1 MFRNSSVPGLLIT
14 AIAAIAMAAG
24 VFVLLVT
31 ATTPWLGL
39 HLTPRGEAVVL
50 DRSYLDFPMGTVVE
64 AIGLSGETPRPI
76 VALDILAEPDSLP
89 TYAAMQ
95 EFYDRQ
101 SQLAVLLTA
110 PELEVHLR
118 DASGTTALA
127 LVMPDNRPL
136 WSMPGSFWVQVLTGV
151 ASLLISG
158 WVWALRPGQLAPGL
172 FALSG
177 LGTLIVTLTSAYYAH
192 RGLALSGD
200 VFAALT
206 AVNHLGIF
214 LFAGSLCGLFLIYP
228 RPLLRRRWLP
238 VLPALLIPLLI
249 LDTLHVGIEAEHYYV
264 IVVGVTVAIL
274 LLIVAQWWATRSHP
288 DERAAL
294 GWLGLSVAI
303 AIASFSFLA
312 LAPGLLGL
320 DNPLSQH
327 YGAGAIVLIYVG
339 LALGLRRYRLF
350 ELGEWAYRILFYMVG
365 AFALLCLDALLIA
378 GLNLGFTSALAIS
391 MLVVALLY
399 LPLRDWIWRRILAR
413 KGPEQHE
420 VFAAAMDVAFAPSRG
435 DSAERWRLL
444 LKKLYDPLDM
454 ADHASAPLRPVI
466 EDDGLAMTLPP
477 VAGAPALRLRFP
489 FAGRGL
495 FQPAHLA
502 LAETLVSLTERAEE
516 SRQAY
521 IRGVGEERRRM
532 ARDLHDDVGARLL
545 TGLHAADERTRP
557 LLQAALSDIRAIVSG
572 LAGDEAQL
580 DLVLAQI
587 RHEAA
592 RRLEAAGI
600 ELYWPLTSG
609 TSGATPVDYRVHKAL
624 TSAAREIVSNVIRHS
639 GASRLAVE
647 QHQVGGRLHLKFS
660 DNGSGLPVEAL
671 AGETSGY
678 GLRSLRQRIADLGG
692 TLNFASEGGA
702 VVTFDL
708 PLHISETPPEPGVQT
723 SIAALDL
730 PS

>member
-118 DASGTTALA
+118 DALGTTALA

-339 LALGLRRYRLF
+339 LALGLRRYRPTLPRCPPHRRAQSRF
-350 ELGEWAYRILFYMVG
+350 HLGAGHLHAGGGPPLPASARLDLAAHPG
-365 AFALLCLDALLIA
+365 AEGSRAARGLRRRHGRRLCPEPRRQRR
-378 GLNLGFTSALAIS
+378 ALA
-391 MLVVALLY
+391 AA
-399 LPLRDWIWRRILAR
+399 PEKTLRSARHGRPCKRATPSGYRRR
-413 KGPEQHE
+413 WPGHDP
-420 VFAAAMDVAFAPSRG
+420 APGR
-435 DSAERWRLL
+435 RC
-444 LKKLYDPLDM
+444 
-454 ADHASAPLRPVI
+454 ASL
-466 EDDGLAMTLPP
+466 
-477 VAGAPALRLRFP
+477 APAFP
-489 FAGRGL
+489 L
-495 FQPAHLA
+495 C
-502 LAETLVSLTERAEE
+502 
-516 SRQAY
+516 
-521 IRGVGEERRRM
+521 
-532 ARDLHDDVGARLL
+532 
-545 TGLHAADERTRP
+545 RTRP
-557 LLQAALSDIRAIVSG
+557 VPACPSCP
-572 LAGDEAQL
+572 
-580 DLVLAQI
+580 
-587 RHEAA
+587 
-592 RRLEAAGI
+592 RRN
-600 ELYWPLTSG
+600 T
-609 TSGATPVDYRVHKAL
+609 
-624 TSAAREIVSNVIRHS
+624 
-639 GASRLAVE
+639 
-647 QHQVGGRLHLKFS
+647 
-660 DNGSGLPVEAL
+660 
-671 AGETSGY
+671 GEP
-678 GLRSLRQRIADLGG
+678 
-692 TLNFASEGGA
+692 N
-702 VVTFDL
+702 
-708 PLHISETPPEPGVQT
+708 
-723 SIAALDL
+723 
-730 PS
+730 